1 MHLELR
7 VELAPHPFYT
17 LADDGS
23 LHCTVPVDGF
33 AWLAGR
39 AVDVPTP
46 EGLERIT
53 PQPRATSVRLQ
64 GLGFPAL
71 ASTSAGLAWALG
83 AADNRITRQ
92 QVLAVLSP
100 TTLGGIM
107 MLPIAPKI
115 IDAINGDH
123 QALGEYAGALAANS
137 KMQPAEYQ
145 AVQEIVSATDGVVVV
160 VGYEP
165 TPFQVLFSSTS
176 FEIANG
182 KGPLSITVTVS
193 GTCLPEMVE
202 EALS

>member
-1 MHLELR
+1 MSYLTPEQKATLAA
-7 VELAPHPFYT
+7 ELAKPEYSGLSPSEAAALLNVSPAITETRQVPRPF
-17 LADDGS
+17 
-23 LHCTVPVDGF
+23 
-33 AWLAGR
+33 
-39 AVDVPTP
+39 
-46 EGLERIT
+46 
-53 PQPRATSVRLQ
+53 
-64 GLGFPAL
+64 
-71 ASTSAGLAWALG
+71 
-83 AADNRITRQ
+83 TRQ